1 MLKASTSKKVSWS
14 STSDILALNE
24 EGKKAAVTALKPG
37 KAKVYARVGGRKV
50 CCKINVSFAGWDF
63 YMA

>member
-37 KAKVYARVGGRKV
+37 KAKVYARVGGQK
-50 CCKINVSFAGWDF
+50 G
-63 YMA
+63 ML

>member
-37 KAKVYARVGGRKV
+37 KAKVYARVGAERYAVK
-50 CCKINVSFAGWDF
+50 SLF
-63 YMA
+63 